1 MTGFMPPFLSGVFF
15 LAAAFFLAAGFF
27 AAAFLVAVLV
37 AFFAGIVSVLFS
49 QFIYFFRL
57 NKN

>member
-1 MTGFMPPFLSGVFF
+1 MPPFLSGVF
-15 LAAAFFLAAGFF
+15 LAGAFFLAAGFF
-27 AAAFLVAVLV
+27 AAVLD
-37 AFFAGIVSVLFS
+37 AFFGGIVNVLCS